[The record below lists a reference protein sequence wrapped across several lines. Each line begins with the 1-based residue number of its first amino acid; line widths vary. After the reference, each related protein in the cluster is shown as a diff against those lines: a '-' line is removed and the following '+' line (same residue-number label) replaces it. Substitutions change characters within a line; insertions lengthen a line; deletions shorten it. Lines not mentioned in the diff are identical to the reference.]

1 MAPGCCFSNAPTKKI
16 YKHEK
21 INRIKRV
28 MSVNNIDLKKGLTS
42 QQVEQSRQKYGS
54 NILTP
59 PPRESLWHLLVEKF
73 KDPLIEIL
81 LVALVLSFGVSAY
94 EIFMG
99 MGMKSLLEPIGILLA
114 VLLATVVGFLVEVN
128 ANKKFELLNKVNDE
142 VSVKVMRDG
151 KVRHLLRRELV
162 VGDVVM
168 LETGEEVPAD
178 GAKVASRTRFRQRS
192 HLSH

>member
-94 EIFMG
+94 EISMG
-99 MGMKSLLEPIGILLA
+99 MGIKSLL
-114 VLLATVVGFLVEVN
+114 
-128 ANKKFELLNKVNDE
+128 
-142 VSVKVMRDG
+142 
-151 KVRHLLRRELV
+151 
-162 VGDVVM
+162 
-168 LETGEEVPAD
+168 
-178 GAKVASRTRFRQRS
+178 
-192 HLSH
+192 